1 MHISGARLRSRQAPI
16 DRVLG
21 RVHTH
26 DYGPELLLGTRA
38 RLLCRPNRRALS
50 VTSGFAF
57 YGIDAPPE
65 SGLCKLVHL
74 LCIVSA
80 RVDTCRLNDE
90 RAAVVAIP
98 LAQQVGVHALPHL
111 WLIRVALEDFIVD
124 GPRFFIAA
132 PANDFDLNPIW
143 LRVKPGSQQANAKRH
158 PCWPVLATRRQF
170 VYPQRLAHI
179 RTIRKSSLGVPPCL
193 QLVSSPCALSHF
205 SAISDGLSFCHGLKS
220 LDA

>member
-158 PCWPVLATRRQF
+158 PLLASARHA
-170 VYPQRLAHI
+170 PPIRLPAA
-179 RTIRKSSLGVPPCL
+179 PC
-193 QLVSSPCALSHF
+193 PHSHDTEVQPGCSTMPAACF
-205 SAISDGLSFCHGLKS
+205 RHPAP
-220 LDA
+220 